1 MTPTHLQQWIQHPE
15 TLNRDTLYELRT
27 LVARYPYFQSLR
39 LLYLKNLYLLHDIN
53 FGAEL
58 RKAVLYVADRRV
70 LFYFIEGDRYT
81 LKSRKVSSL
90 FSGDL
95 EKEPSVDRTLSLID
109 AFLATVPEE
118 HSQHTELDYAVDY
131 TAYLMQEEP
140 GVDAEDES
148 EVPKLRG
155 HELIDDFIQKSES
168 SDASDTRREFLVE
181 KEEETEEEET
191 EEEIEEETE
200 EDKVESKQVS
210 ALFDAI
216 AEELEWDFDEE
227 EEEEKPK
234 TVEELVKYFK
244 EVIEEQSTPEY
255 ASEDVA
261 KLDEF
266 VRNGGK
272 LEDYFSITPDID
284 VDNVDIENENEQKIV
299 LRELLARKGY
309 SDKQIAKKIE
319 RFEDAG
325 VLEDEAR
332 DAVEELQEIVAKEK
346 EELLE
351 QQRIKK
357 EEMVQR
363 QQKFF
368 DDVVG
373 EIKSLDNI
381 RGIKI
386 PAKDKKELLAY
397 IFKADASGKTQYQK
411 DYSKS
416 VKNLIESAYF
426 TMRGDTLLDAAKK
439 QGTSS
444 AIKNLK
450 NSLRST
456 GVSKGTKRINT
467 SSSNSIFSRA
477 VQLL

>member
-1 MTPTHLQQWIQHPE
+1 ME
-15 TLNRDTLYELRT
+15 NNSNDTL
-27 LVARYPYFQSLR
+27 
-39 LLYLKNLYLLHDIN
+39 
-53 FGAEL
+53 FGFTAITDMFTEQ
-58 RKAVLYVADRRV
+58 VGNT
-70 LFYFIEGDRYT
+70 I
-81 LKSRKVSSL
+81 
-90 FSGDL
+90 
-95 EKEPSVDRTLSLID
+95 
-109 AFLATVPEE
+109 
-118 HSQHTELDYAVDY
+118 SQDD
-131 TAYLMQEEP
+131 
-140 GVDAEDES
+140 D
-148 EVPKLRG
+148 
-155 HELIDDFIQKSES
+155 IDDEELERLKQES
-168 SDASDTRREFLVE
+168 VKARPTTPGSKNKKTEEEVE
-181 KEEETEEEET
+181 EEETEDIEEEEVEEPKKSKKASKKKDKEEIEEEET
-191 EEEIEEETE
+191 EEEIEKESEEETE
-200 EDKVESKQVS
+200 EDEVESKQVS

-357 EEMVQR
+357 EEMMQR

>member
-1 MTPTHLQQWIQHPE
+1 ME
-15 TLNRDTLYELRT
+15 NNSNDTL
-27 LVARYPYFQSLR
+27 
-39 LLYLKNLYLLHDIN
+39 
-53 FGAEL
+53 FGFTAIT
-58 RKAVLYVADRRV
+58 DM
-70 LFYFIEGDRYT
+70 F
-81 LKSRKVSSL
+81 
-90 FSGDL
+90 
-95 EKEPSVDRTLSLID
+95 
-109 AFLATVPEE
+109 
-118 HSQHTELDYAVDY
+118 TEQVGNNIHQDD
-131 TAYLMQEEP
+131 
-140 GVDAEDES
+140 D
-148 EVPKLRG
+148 
-155 HELIDDFIQKSES
+155 IDDEELERLKQES
-168 SDASDTRREFLVE
+168 AKARPATPGSKNKKTEE
-181 KEEETEEEET
+181 IEEEEEEEETEDIEEEKVEESKKSKKASKKKDKEEIEEEET
-191 EEEIEEETE
+191 EEEIEEESEEESE
-200 EDKVESKQVS
+200 EDEVESKQVS

-227 EEEEKPK
+227 DEEEKPK

-284 VDNVDIENENEQKIV
+284 IDNVDIENENEQKTV

-373 EIKSLDNI
+373 EIKSLDSI

>member
-1 MTPTHLQQWIQHPE
+1 ME
-15 TLNRDTLYELRT
+15 NNSNDTL
-27 LVARYPYFQSLR
+27 
-39 LLYLKNLYLLHDIN
+39 
-53 FGAEL
+53 FGFTAITDMFTEQ
-58 RKAVLYVADRRV
+58 
-70 LFYFIEGDRYT
+70 
-81 LKSRKVSSL
+81 
-90 FSGDL
+90 
-95 EKEPSVDRTLSLID
+95 VDNNIHQD
-109 AFLATVPEE
+109 
-118 HSQHTELDYAVDY
+118 DD
-131 TAYLMQEEP
+131 
-140 GVDAEDES
+140 
-148 EVPKLRG
+148 
-155 HELIDDFIQKSES
+155 IDDEELERLKQES
-168 SDASDTRREFLVE
+168 AKARPATPGSKNKKTEE
-181 KEEETEEEET
+181 IEEEEEEEETEDIEEEEVEEPKKSKKASKKKDKEEIEEEET
-191 EEEIEEETE
+191 EEEIEKESEEETE
-200 EDKVESKQVS
+200 EDEVESKQVS